1 MKKIILIGILAA
13 MQTIAFGQNFPVR
26 YSDSGT
32 ASIEILQLKDED
44 FDDENFEYCYKIID
58 VNYKVLEIDL
68 DSSELY
74 IAKYITTTKSCPG
87 FENAN
92 KNIKIELRAFDK
104 PQEIVFSIDKKCDE
118 IKLDY
123 RTYKTIIYGC
133 CDMPSYFEIFD
144 YKHNPIIQTHNRI
157 IVGEIPQSHIKM
169 YVGYEYEFKRNSSF
183 LGTLYL
189 SYNSGEK
196 YEIKIK
202 LKELPKD
209 YSFASSFISPEIT
222 ILTEN
227 AKSEYQYTSEY
238 ESEVYYDF
246 ESLKGIKNESQ
257 INGLKILLEYRYSHK
272 ERLTQSNILPVEIPI
287 INGKPF
293 GKDTKT
299 KEIEISF

>member
-1 MKKIILIGILAA
+1 MKKTIIISILAA
-13 MQTIAFGQNFPVR
+13 MQTVAFGQI

-32 ASIEILQLKDED
+32 SSFEILSYDEKQGVYYYKTVEIRYGIED
-44 FDDENFEYCYKIID
+44 VEYF
-58 VNYKVLEIDL
+58 DL
-68 DSSELY
+68 DRRLF
-74 IAKYITTTKSCPG
+74 AKYITTTKSCP
-87 FENAN
+87 ECAPPDRNVTV
-92 KNIKIELRAFDK
+92 ELRAFDN
-104 PQEIVFSIDKKCDE
+104 PQEIILRIDKKCDE
-118 IKLDY
+118 IKLDWQ
-123 RTYKTIIYGC
+123 TYQTITYPC
-133 CDMPSYFEIFD
+133 CDWVGMFEMFD
-144 YKHNPIIQTHNRI
+144 YKHNSIIQAHKEI
-157 IVGEIPQSHIKM
+157 IIGEIPQSHIKM

-299 KEIEISF
+299 QEIEISF